1 MEALGSLQR
10 ALPARGA
17 RPGRRQR
24 RDQRPQAALAEPPAS
39 DEAAEAS
46 RFKAWESPFANRH
59 RRTDLKR
66 IMILGA
72 GPIVIGQ
79 ARAGSRAPP

>member
-10 ALPARGA
+10 ALPARSA

-24 RDQRPQAALAEPPAS
+24 RDRAPQAALAEPPAS
-39 DEAAEAS
+39 DEAEAS

-79 ARAGSRAPP
+79 ARAGSLPPP